1 MQKIESR
8 VTRIR
13 AVIFI
18 MISVHSSTIAIAIAM

>member
-1 MQKIESR
+1 MQKIIESR

-18 MISVHSSTIAIAIAM
+18 MISAHAAIAIAIAM